1 MVGTQALLV
10 SRLNY
15 LDYFV
20 LRQASLFVLS
30 FILISI
36 ILRSLSSY
44 ANLKQGMRILSLY
57 SNGHSNQVF

>member
-1 MVGTQALLV
+1 VVGTQALLV